1 MRIVH
6 VIASLDPAQGGPPV
20 VAGQLAAA
28 QTAAGHA
35 VTLAAEVVP
44 EGLPV
49 PAARLP
55 THGPAALWAAPS
67 PDVRRLVDAADVV
80 HLHGVWEPILPAV
93 ARAARAAGRP
103 YLVAPHGMLDPW
115 SLRQK
120 RWKKRLALTLG
131 YRRMLNAAA
140 ALHVLNADERE
151 LMRPL
156 GLTAPCEVIPN
167 GIFLDQFAAPGSLE
181 RLRERRAGLGDRPY
195 VLFLSRLHYKKGL
208 DILAEAFGRVAARI
222 ADVDLVVAGPD
233 GGAEAAFREQV
244 RRLGLTD
251 RVWVAGPLYG
261 DDKRAILGHAVVF
274 CLPSRQEGFSVA
286 ILEALACR
294 VPVVITKDCH
304 FPEVAEV
311 AAGRVVS
318 LDAGEVADAIIGLL
332 SDAELRDASGA
343 AGRALV
349 ESRFTWPKVAEQ
361 TIAVYERIVQQ
372 GRGVLN

>member
-28 QTAAGHA
+28 QTAAGHD

-44 EGLPV
+44 DGLPV
-49 PAARLP
+49 PAVRLP
-55 THGPAALWAAPS
+55 RHGPAALWKAPS
-67 PDVRRLVDAADVV
+67 ADVRRLVDAADVV
-80 HLHGVWEPILPAV
+80 HLHGVWEPVLPAV

-120 RWKKRLALTLG
+120 RWKKRLALALG

-140 ALHVLNADERE
+140 ALHVLNADERD

-167 GIFLDQFAAPGSLE
+167 GIFLEQFAEPGTLK
-181 RLRERRAGLGDRPY
+181 RLRERRPGLGDRPY

-208 DILAEAFGRVAARI
+208 DILAAAFNRVAARI

-233 GGAEAAFREQV
+233 GGAEATFRDEV
-244 RRLGLTD
+244 RRLGLSD

-261 DDKRAILGHAVVF
+261 DDKRAILGHAAVF

-294 VPVVITKDCH
+294 VPVVITTDCH

-311 AAGRVVS
+311 EAGRVVT
-318 LDAGEVADAIIGLL
+318 LDSEQVAGAIIELL
-332 SDAELRDASGA
+332 SDVGPRSAAGA

-349 ESRFTWPKVAEQ
+349 EGRFTWPKVAER
-361 TIAVYERIVQQ
+361 TIAVYERIIRQ
-372 GRGVLN
+372 GGGVLS